1 MARQVEPALQPYGV
15 APTDWSAPTQPPMEI
30 WPAIDLR
37 GGKCVR
43 LRQGDYDQE
52 TVFNDVPADV
62 ARQFADAGAR
72 CLHVV
77 DLDGAREG
85 APVNLPAVEEILE
98 ALNAYDE
105 PFRVELGGGIRDE
118 QSIAE
123 LLDFG
128 LDRLVIGT
136 SAIKHTD
143 WFEGIIDRFPGR
155 LVLGVDARD
164 GMVATDGWLE
174 TSHTAA
180 TDLAGRFAGKPL
192 SAIVYTDIATDGM
205 MQGPNVAAMAEMQRA
220 MASLPVV
227 ASGGVTTIDDVRSLK
242 DAGLAAAIIGRALY
256 EGTIDLAE
264 ALAVAAA

>member
-1 MARQVEPALQPYGV
+1 MQ
-15 APTDWSAPTQPPMEI
+15 I

-43 LRQGDYDQE
+43 LRQGDYAQE
-52 TVFNDVPADV
+52 TVFNDEPAAV

-98 ALNAYDE
+98 ALNAYNE
-105 PFRVELGGGIRDE
+105 PFNVELGGGVRDD
-118 QSIAE
+118 QSIVE

-128 LDRLVIGT
+128 LDRLVVGT

-143 WFEGIIDRFPGR
+143 WFEGIVERFPNK
-155 LVLGVDARD
+155 LVLGIDARD
-164 GMVATDGWLE
+164 GLVATDGWME
-174 TSHTAA
+174 TSQTNAVE
-180 TDLAGRFAGKPL
+180 LAKRFVGKPL
-192 SAIVYTDIATDGM
+192 AAIVYTDIATDGM

-220 MASLPVV
+220 VGDLPVV
-227 ASGGVTTIDDVRSLK
+227 ASGGVTTLDDVQRLK

-256 EGTIDLAE
+256 EGTIDL
-264 ALAVAAA
+264 VAALKIARS